1 MTAEPPAPNAQPS
14 GPERVAA
21 PEAGPP
27 APNAQPSGPGRGAAS
42 GAGPPA
48 EILDLVEARQWAR
61 SERDFPRADA
71 LREELRAA
79 GWLVSDTPSGPELA
93 QAPPWQPFDA
103 GTAIPRWDEPDDHE
117 VSVIVHVLGWP
128 GDVERAVRSLASHCA
143 AVDYEVVLVDD
154 GAGGDT
160 PGALEDLAG
169 SDPRVRVLHLAAPIG
184 FGAAMNLGMGQATG
198 RVIVWLD
205 PHVEA
210 TGDVLGP
217 LVDALEQPDAGL
229 AGGWGVITH
238 SLLEF
243 EADDGPEVDAVEGY
257 LLAVPRSV
265 AARVRVDPK
274 HRYYRNADLDFSF
287 AVRDLHGG
295 SSSDGGSS
303 THAGSS
309 RRGVPASSRGDDSG
323 SGEATGS
330 GDAAATGE
338 RGGPGHPGRLRA
350 LRVPVPAER
359 HRHRAYHET
368 DPVERDRASKRN
380 YDRFLSRWKSRTD
393 LLTRGFTGYHRH
405 PQEAPEAG
413 TRR

>member
-1 MTAEPPAPNAQPS
+1 MTAKPPPNTRAS
-14 GPERVAA
+14 GPQGDAA
-21 PEAGPP
+21 PEAEPP
-27 APNAQPSGPGRGAAS
+27 P
-42 GAGPPA
+42 
-48 EILDLVEARQWAR
+48 ELLDLVEARQRAR

-79 GWLVSDTPSGPELA
+79 GWLITDTPSGPELA
-93 QAPPWQPFDA
+93 KAPPWEPFDP
-103 GTAIPRWDEPDDHE
+103 GTATPRWDEPDEHE
-117 VSVIVHVLGWP
+117 VSVVVHVLGWP
-128 GDVERAVRSLASHCA
+128 GDVERAVRSLASHRA
-143 AVDYEVVLVDD
+143 GVDYEVVLVDD

-160 PGALEDLAG
+160 AGALEDLAD

-257 LLAVPRSV
+257 LLAVPRSI
-265 AARVRVDPK
+265 AARVQVDPK
-274 HRYYRNADLDFSF
+274 HRYYRNVDLDFSF
-287 AVRDLHGG
+287 AVRDLAGAPSGASGPSTAGGPSTASGPATQGTPSSHGG
-295 SSSDGGSS
+295 
-303 THAGSS
+303 A
-309 RRGVPASSRGDDSG
+309 
-323 SGEATGS
+323 
-330 GDAAATGE
+330 
-338 RGGPGHPGRLRA
+338 GHPGRLRA

-393 LLTRGFTGYHRH
+393 LLTHGFTGYHRH
-405 PQEAPEAG
+405 PHPHSPEAG